1 MSRDALHVVDDLA
14 LDRALAALT
23 ESASSATSSPRCSA
37 PTVSSRPAS
46 SRTT

>member
-14 LDRALAALT
+14 LTVAPAALT
-23 ESASSATSSPRCSA
+23 ESIVGHVVAEMFGPRRC
-37 PTVSSRPAS
+37 PRPAS